1 MASRILNCIA
11 VAAIATFS
19 HCTPDRGED
28 PIPYVP
34 FSEILINLNLPAYVA
49 LKTNGGSMTIDGGVR
64 GIILYRVDA
73 TTYLAYE
80 RNCSFQPYEACST
93 VDVHISNL
101 YMFDP
106 CCGSSF
112 EFSDGYPLGGA
123 AWRPLRQYRTS
134 VNAELLTITDEI
146 VNQ

>member
-1 MASRILNCIA
+1 MAPSKLICIA
-11 VAAIATFS
+11 VAAIATLS
-19 HCTPDRGED
+19 RCAPDPGDD

-34 FSEILINLNLPAYVA
+34 FSEIFINLNLPAYVA

-80 RNCSFQPYEACST
+80 RNCSFQPNEACST
-93 VDVHISNL
+93 VDIHLSNL
-101 YMFDP
+101 YMFDS

-112 EFSDGYPLGGA
+112 NFSDGFPLGGV
-123 AWRPLRQYRTS
+123 AWRPLRQYKTS
-134 VNAELLTITDEI
+134 VNAELLSITDEI
-146 VNQ
+146 VN

>member
-1 MASRILNCIA
+1 MTSRFLRGLI
-11 VAAIATFS
+11 VVVMATFS
-19 HCTPDRGED
+19 QCAPDPGDD

-34 FSEILINLNLPAYVA
+34 FSEILINLNLPAYIA
-49 LKTNGGSMTIDGGVR
+49 LKTDGASMTIDGGVR
-64 GIILYRVDA
+64 GIILYRVNA

-80 RNCSFQPYEACST
+80 RNCSFRPNEACAT

-101 YMFDP
+101 YMYDP

-112 EFSDGYPLGGA
+112 NFADGYPLGGT

-134 VNAELLTITDEI
+134 VNSELLSITDEI

>member
-1 MASRILNCIA
+1 MTSRILNCLLLIA
-11 VAAIATFS
+11 IGAFS
-19 HCTPDRGED
+19 HCSPDPGDD

-80 RNCSFQPYEACST
+80 RNCSFQPNEACST

-101 YMFDP
+101 YMFDA

-112 EFSDGYPLGGA
+112 DFANGFALGGP

-134 VNAELLTITDEI
+134 VNSELLSITDEI
-146 VNQ
+146 VN